1 MASFLLAIGA
11 GLASFLAGIVLM
23 PIILKLA
30 HRFKWY
36 DLPDKRKIHKGLI
49 PRLGGVGI
57 FLAVLVATL
66 LCSALFPSYE
76 MSLFRIRFIPIFV
89 GFTLMH
95 LAGLF
100 DDFVNLKPLL
110 KLSLQILA
118 AASVAAGGFLINTI
132 SIPYWGAISL
142 GYAAYPATILWIVTI
157 TNAINFID
165 GMDGLAAG
173 ICGFAALSMAIIAL
187 IQGQL
192 ATALLAF
199 AIFGSVAGFLVYNFP
214 PARIFMGDSG
224 SQFLGFALAVFP
236 LMGISKS
243 ASIGTLIIPLTLLTV
258 PIIDT
263 TAAVIR
269 RIKKK
274 RSIIAPDR
282 EHLHHKLLDM
292 GLSENRILLLIYGFS
307 FYLSVVAVTSVI
319 LPKEANV
326 YVILIVWMGSL
337 LAYYFLDLARVRNT
351 ARRQSKEDST
361 HTA

>member
-1 MASFLLAIGA
+1 
-11 GLASFLAGIVLM
+11 
-23 PIILKLA
+23 
-30 HRFKWY
+30 
-36 DLPDKRKIHKGLI
+36 
-49 PRLGGVGI
+49 
-57 FLAVLVATL
+57 
-66 LCSALFPSYE
+66 
-76 MSLFRIRFIPIFV
+76 
-89 GFTLMH
+89 
-95 LAGLF
+95 
-100 DDFVNLKPLL
+100 
-110 KLSLQILA
+110 
-118 AASVAAGGFLINTI
+118 
-132 SIPYWGAISL
+132 
-142 GYAAYPATILWIVTI
+142 
-157 TNAINFID
+157 
-165 GMDGLAAG
+165 
-173 ICGFAALSMAIIAL
+173 
-187 IQGQL
+187 
-192 ATALLAF
+192 
-199 AIFGSVAGFLVYNFP
+199 
-214 PARIFMGDSG
+214 
-224 SQFLGFALAVFP
+224 
-236 LMGISKS
+236 
-243 ASIGTLIIPLTLLTV
+243 V